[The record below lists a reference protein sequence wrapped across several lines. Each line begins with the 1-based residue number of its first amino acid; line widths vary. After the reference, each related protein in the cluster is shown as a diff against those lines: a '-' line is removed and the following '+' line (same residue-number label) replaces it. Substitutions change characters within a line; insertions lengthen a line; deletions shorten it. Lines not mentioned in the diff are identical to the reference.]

1 MAWKCFEEFANEVG
15 LLCQV
20 VFSRAGL
27 TSVVAMFGCMMEIGA
42 MGVFRVLQH
51 HFKRV
56 TKGVF
61 HAQGLVE
68 NIGDGSPGFC
78 VNRLV
83 AL

>member
-20 VFSRAGL
+20 VFSRAEL
-27 TSVVAMFGCMMEIGA
+27 TSVVALFGCMMEIGA

-56 TKGVF
+56 TKRPL
-61 HAQGLVE
+61 HIQ
-68 NIGDGSPGFC
+68 GFC
-78 VNRLV
+78 E
-83 AL
+83 